1 MIWLPPTSLTL
12 SPNILPIILVS
23 PVTLASLRS
32 EHIKSTSPLDLCTSY
47 SLCLDSSPL
56 RGPSGS
62 YLIPFKYML
71 KGHH

>member
-1 MIWLPPTSLTL
+1 MVWLPLTSLTL
-12 SPNILPIILVS
+12 SPNVHAVIRIS
-23 PVTLASLRS
+23 PVTLASLCF
-32 EHIKSTSPLDLCTSY
+32 EHIKSTRPLDLCTLY